1 MGAVN
6 QGTARIV
13 IIVAMVVV
21 GAAVLMNGFG
31 NSGTS
36 VVSSSSSSTSSSS
49 SSTAPPSGSATSP
62 TASPTP
68 PPQKPKLVAIMA
80 LNGTSVT
87 GLAAAAESKLTD
99 AGYQVGA
106 PASNAPSTGVQKT
119 VVYYRTGTDEAQNQ
133 SNATRIANKVF
144 PGAKVEKLGSSYDST
159 VPSNVTVVV
168 VAGQDFANQIA
179 AGG

>member
-1 MGAVN
+1 MN

-31 NSGTS
+31 SSGSS
-36 VVSSSSSSTSSSS
+36 VVSSSSSTSTSST
-49 SSTAPPSGSATSP
+49 STAPPSGSATSP

-68 PPQKPKLVAIMA
+68 PPQKPKLVSIMA

-87 GLAAAAESKLTD
+87 GLAAAAESTLTD

-106 PASNAPSTGVQKT
+106 PAGNAPSTGVQKT
-119 VVYYRTGTDEAQNQ
+119 VVYYRTGSDEAQNK
-133 SNATRIANKVF
+133 SNATRIATKYF
-144 PGAKVEKLGSSYDST
+144 SGAKVEKLGSEFDSL

-168 VAGQDFANQIA
+168 VAGQDFANVIA

>member
-21 GAAVLMNGFG
+21 GAAVLMNGFN
-31 NSGTS
+31 NSGS
-36 VVSSSSSSTSSSS
+36 PIASPSPSPSSSS

-68 PPQKPKLVAIMA
+68 PPQKPKSVATMA
-80 LNGTSVT
+80 LNGTSVA

-106 PASNAPSTGVQKT
+106 PAANAPSTGVQKT
-119 VVYYRTGTDEAQNQ
+119 VVYYRTGTDEEQNK